1 MASKKRERKTFKHPK
16 TGHVTATS
24 VPVEQVR
31 LRGQGYVE
39 EVPVRQPARQP
50 AAKPATDDKK

>member
-1 MASKKRERKTFKHPK
+1 MADKKRERKTFKHPN

-24 VPVEQVR
+24 VPAEQVR

-39 EVPVRQPARQP
+39 QKPAPKPAVP
-50 AAKPATDDKK
+50 AKPADGGAKK